1 VNYLNPYVRAFRAR
15 HLRLFDSTCT
25 IAGPDGSEAVWDDS
39 AGEYVTP
46 TKTVYQGR
54 CKLLAQ
60 VVQVRVVQSGS
71 RAVSLFTYELYVP
84 YEVPVR
90 LNMTVHIDSSPDPQA
105 AGLDLRV
112 IDVPRS
118 DWVVVRKV
126 IVEEVGRVGEDPN
139 S

>member
-25 IAGPDGSEAVWDDS
+25 VTGSGDSETVWDEE
-39 AGEYVTP
+39 AKEYVTP
-46 TKTVYQGR
+46 PRTVYRGR

-60 VVQVRVVQSGS
+60 AVQARVVQAGA

-84 YEVPVR
+84 HDVPVR
-90 LNMTVHIDSSPDPQA
+90 LDMRVHIDSSPDPQA

-118 DWVVVRKV
+118 DWVVARKL
-126 IVEEVGRVGEDPN
+126 IVEEVGRVGDDPD